1 MLSPVHTSEAKRRI
15 KQIPLRR
22 SEILLRMSTNALF
35 QPLNL
40 GNIHLNHRII
50 MAPMTRF
57 RGTSAHIPGLY
68 SKQYYEQR
76 ASVPGTLI
84 ITESTFISARA
95 GGYPFV
101 PGIWNEDQ
109 IMGWKEITNAV
120 HAKGSFI
127 FLQLAA
133 TGRVAS
139 PEYLRKQGYELI
151 SSSAVRLDE
160 EHEVPHAL
168 TEDEIQ
174 DFINDYATAARNA
187 IEAGFDGV
195 EIHGANG
202 YLVDQFW
209 QDVVNQRTD
218 KWGGSIENRTRF
230 GLEVTEAVIAAVGD
244 SKKVGMR
251 LSPWSTYQG
260 MRTEEPVPQFLYIVR
275 ELKKLGIGYLHLVE
289 SRLSGSSADGVYQD
303 INHENDEL
311 VEAWGTKAPVF
322 LAGGFTPEK
331 AERVLTELYPQ
342 ANVGIVFGRYFI
354 SNPDLP
360 FRIKSGVELSKYDR
374 STFYKFQARE
384 GYVDYPFSKEWLE
397 QGHRRCVCT

>member
-1 MLSPVHTSEAKRRI
+1 M
-15 KQIPLRR
+15 
-22 SEILLRMSTNALF
+22 
-35 QPLNL
+35 
-40 GNIHLNHRII
+40 
-50 MAPMTRF
+50 
-57 RGTSAHIPGLY
+57 
-68 SKQYYEQR
+68 
-76 ASVPGTLI
+76 
-84 ITESTFISARA
+84 
-95 GGYPFV
+95 
-101 PGIWNEDQ
+101 
-109 IMGWKEITNAV
+109 
-120 HAKGSFI
+120 
-127 FLQLAA
+127 
-133 TGRVAS
+133 AS
-139 PEYLRKQGYELI
+139 PEYLRKRGYGLI

-209 QDVVNQRTD
+209 QNVVNQRTD
-218 KWGGSIENRTRF
+218 KWGGSIENRARF
-230 GLEVTEAVIAAVGD
+230 GLEVTKAVITAVGD

-260 MRTEEPVPQFLYIVR
+260 MRMEEPMPQFLYIVR

-360 FRIKSGVELSKYDR
+360 FRIRCGVELSKYDR
-374 STFYKFQARE
+374 STFYKFQVME